1 MYVHSRQCLFVPS
14 VAKFSLV
21 KYGEIPFLKIIY
33 VFQHVKNPAW
43 TGKSSCEV
51 VDGMMV
57 SPLSSSRKGR
67 EELASPE
74 EE

>member
-1 MYVHSRQCLFVPS
+1 
-14 VAKFSLV
+14 
-21 KYGEIPFLKIIY
+21 LKIIY
-33 VFQHVKNPAW
+33 VFQRVKNPAW